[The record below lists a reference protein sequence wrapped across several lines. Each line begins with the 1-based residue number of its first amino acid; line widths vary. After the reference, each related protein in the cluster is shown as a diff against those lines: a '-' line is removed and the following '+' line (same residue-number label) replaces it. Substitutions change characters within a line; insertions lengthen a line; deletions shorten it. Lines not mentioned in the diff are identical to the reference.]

1 MQIAQLDLRDRR
13 QIREFIRLPF
23 RLYEKFPLW
32 VPPLEME
39 VRKLLNPAK
48 HPFYRYSQAAFFLAY
63 RDKPEPVGRIAV
75 IDNRRYN
82 DFFHSKTA
90 FFYWFECEE
99 NPEAS
104 AGLFEAA
111 FDWARARGLGQMIG
125 PRGFTALDG
134 RGVLVEGFEYR
145 PAFGI
150 AYNPPYYP
158 VLIESSGFRP
168 YHDYLS
174 GYLRRETA
182 RFPERVAELAE
193 RVTARRGLQVVNF
206 RSRRELRGLI
216 PHLERLYNAS
226 LGGVRD
232 NIPID
237 QDDVAAMADMLL
249 SFADPDL
256 VKLVMK
262 GDEIVGFIMAYP
274 DVTRAVQRIKGR
286 LFPWGWLVMLREFKR
301 TEYVDMNG
309 IGLKEEYRGLGG
321 FAILA
326 SEIAKTLLGKHQYKV
341 ADFVQVDTTNENML
355 REIANFGVDFC
366 KRHRVYIRDL

>member
-1 MQIAQLDLRDRR
+1 MQIVQIDLHNQR
-13 QIREFIRLPF
+13 QVREFMRLPF
-23 RLYEKFPLW
+23 RIYQDDPLW

-39 VRKLLNPAK
+39 VRKLLDPAK

-63 RDKPEPVGRIAV
+63 GSKAEPVGRIAA

-82 DFFHSKTA
+82 EFFRSKTA
-90 FFYWFECEE
+90 FFYWFECE
-99 NPEAS
+99 NDPVA
-104 AGLFEAA
+104 AAALFDAA
-111 FDWARARGLGQMIG
+111 FAWARSRSLNRIIG

-150 AYNPPYYP
+150 AYNPRYYP
-158 VLIESSGFRP
+158 ALIEASGFRP
-168 YHDYLS
+168 HHDYLS

-182 RFPERVAELAE
+182 VFPERVTELAE
-193 RVTARRGLQVVNF
+193 RVTARRGLRIVNF
-206 RSRRELRGLI
+206 KSRRELRVLI
-216 PHLERLYNAS
+216 LHLEKLYNAS

-237 QDDVAAMADMLL
+237 QDDVAAMANMLL
-249 SFADPDL
+249 SFADPEL
-256 VKLVMK
+256 IKLVMK
-262 GDEIVGFIMAYP
+262 GKDVVGFILAYP
-274 DVTRAVQRIKGR
+274 DISRALQKTRGR
-286 LFPWGWLVMLREFKR
+286 LFPFGWLVMLRELRR
-301 TEYVDMNG
+301 TEYVDLNG

-321 FAILA
+321 SAILA
-326 SEIAKTLLGKHQYKV
+326 CEIAKTLLGKLQYKV

-366 KRHRVYIRDL
+366 KRHRVYARDL